1 MIDPNILK
9 RELSKFWDEDLSE
22 FQAYPESFNMF
33 ADKFSNALNL
43 YLTSLVPI
51 STTLSAACSSFSSRL
66 KLTQSL
72 DNGSLESALNLFL
85 DVLISGML
93 PLYICA
99 PIYLTSLEDIW
110 MLGIEG
116 DTSINI
122 LNKLCARIDMW
133 IKSQVAIETTTQKTI
148 VFS

>member
-1 MIDPNILK
+1 MIDLNILK
-9 RELSKFWDEDLSE
+9 KELSKFWDEDLSE
-22 FQAYPESFNMF
+22 FQAYPESFNIF
-33 ADKFSNALNL
+33 VDKFSNALNL
-43 YLTSLVPI
+43 YLISLVPI
-51 STTLSAACSSFSSRL
+51 STTLSAACFIFSSQL

-93 PLYICA
+93 PSYICA

-110 MLGIEG
+110 TLGIEG

-133 IKSQVAIETTTQKTI
+133 IKSQVAIETTTRKTI

>member
-22 FQAYPESFNMF
+22 FQAYPESFNIF

-51 STTLSAACSSFSSRL
+51 STTLSAACSSFSNQL

-93 PLYICA
+93 PLYICT

-110 MLGIEG
+110 TLGIEG
-116 DTSINI
+116 DTSTNI

>member
-51 STTLSAACSSFSSRL
+51 STTLSAACSSFSNQL

-93 PLYICA
+93 PSYICA

-110 MLGIEG
+110 TLGIEG